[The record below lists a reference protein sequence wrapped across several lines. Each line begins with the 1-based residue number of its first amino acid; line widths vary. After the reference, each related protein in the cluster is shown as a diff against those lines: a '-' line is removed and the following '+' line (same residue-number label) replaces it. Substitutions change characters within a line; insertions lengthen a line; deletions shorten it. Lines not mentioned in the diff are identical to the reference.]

1 MQPEREMHHGEDR
14 SIGGLIKELMQELSS
29 LVRNE
34 AELAKAEV
42 SEKVSQVQAGVASL
56 VVAAV
61 LLLVGLIVL
70 MDAAVAGVGNLLPP
84 QLAPWLAPLTVGGVV
99 AIIGLLLLAKG
110 RSNLRAGKLA
120 PKRTVASVRKDK
132 AFAQEQLR

>member
-1 MQPEREMHHGEDR
+1 MQSSEDR
-14 SIGGLIKELMQELSS
+14 SIGGLIKELMQEMTS

-42 SEKVSQVQAGVASL
+42 SEKVSQVQSGIASMAVAG
-56 VVAAV
+56 V

-70 MDAAVAGVGNLLPP
+70 MDAAVAGVGYLLPP
-84 QLAPWLAPLTVGGVV
+84 SLRAWLAPLIVGGVL
-99 AIIGLLLLAKG
+99 AIIGFILLSKG
-110 RSNLRAGKLA
+110 RSSLKAQNLT
-120 PKRTVASVRKDK
+120 PERTADSIRKDK

>member
-1 MQPEREMHHGEDR
+1 MQPNRQVNYGEDR
-14 SIGGLIKELMQELSS
+14 SIGGLIKDLMQELSS

-42 SEKVSQVQAGVASL
+42 SEKVAQVQSGVASL

-61 LLLVGLIVL
+61 LLLVGLIGL
-70 MDAAVAGVGNLLPP
+70 MEAAIYG
-84 QLAPWLAPLTVGGVV
+84 LAQVWPRWLAALVIGG
-99 AIIGLLLLAKG
+99 AILIIGLIAFAIG
-110 RSNLRAGKLA
+110 RSNLKARNLA
-120 PKRTVASVRKDK
+120 PQRSAESMRKDK